1 MGKVLTDA
9 GFYPSLSLSPPPLRV
24 SEVKFIAAV
33 FAMCKGM
40 EAKMITVA
48 RARLIT
54 VALTFLVQNQT
65 VQEVKQL
72 IPMNSFILC
81 CFILMFFQTLLLS
94 PTRHKDTAQIKDQRS
109 KLMSSEIEILE
120 RHFFKPINVMIKTI
134 RSGIT

>member
-94 PTRHKDTAQIKDQRS
+94 PTRHKDTARIIT

-120 RHFFKPINVMIKTI
+120 RHFFKPIDVMIKTI